1 MTEEVPQL
9 VDHLFRREA
18 GKMVSYLTKVFG
30 MGNLALAEDVVQET
44 LVKAL
49 ETWPFHGLPDN
60 PSAWLMRVARNR
72 AIDLIRREA
81 HFKYIAPDL
90 AYLFKLQEE
99 GSAPGPQREKEI
111 QDDQLRMMFSCCHP
125 DLSADAQVT
134 LILKTLCGFSVSE
147 IAHAFFTQ
155 EDAIEKKLGRTR
167 KALRE
172 SGTFVELTDNL
183 DIPQRLE
190 TVYQALYL
198 IFNEGYHG
206 SRSDRKEPEEFCY
219 EAMRL
224 ALLLAEH
231 PEGQR
236 PKTYALLAL
245 MCLHA
250 ARLPGRMGDDGTL
263 IQLEFQDRSKWD
275 QALIGKGLE
284 YLERAWAGQTVS
296 EYLVEASIA
305 GLHCSAKSYVET
317 EWAKILELYD
327 LLYHLKPTPVVA
339 LNQAIAL
346 GKAEG
351 LEKGLEALKNLPGA
365 DKLKEYP
372 FYPAA
377 LGEFHL
383 LAGRLKE
390 AGAYFAEAVKQS
402 RNKSEKLFFERKLK
416 ACQD

>member
-1 MTEEVPQL
+1 MPEEVPQL

-72 AIDLIRREA
+72 AIDLVRREA

-99 GSAPGPQREKEI
+99 GSEQGPQREKEI

-125 DLSADAQVT
+125 DLTVDAQT
-134 LILKTLCGFSVSE
+134 ALILKTLCGFSVSE

-155 EDAIEKKLGRTR
+155 EDAIEKKLGRAR
-167 KALRE
+167 KTLRE
-172 SGTFVELTDNL
+172 SGTFVELTNDL

-190 TVYQALYL
+190 TVYQVLYL
-198 IFNEGYHG
+198 LFNEGYHG
-206 SRSDRKEPEEFCY
+206 SRSDRKEPEELCY

-224 ALLLAEH
+224 TLLLGEH

-250 ARLPGRMGDDGTL
+250 ARLPGRLADDGTL
-263 IQLEFQDRSKWD
+263 IQLELQDRSKWD
-275 QALIGKGLE
+275 EALIHKGLE
-284 YLERAWAGQTVS
+284 CLEKAWAGQMVS

-305 GLHCSAKSYVET
+305 GLHCSAKAYAET
-317 EWAKILELYD
+317 EWAKILELYN

-339 LNQAIAL
+339 LNRAIAV

-351 LEKGLEALKNLPGA
+351 LEKGLEELKNIQGA
-365 DKLKEYP
+365 EKLKEYP

-377 LGEFHL
+377 LGEFYL
-383 LAGRLKE
+383 LAGKPKE
-390 AGAYFAEAVKQS
+390 AEAHFVEAVKQS
-402 RNKSEKLFFERKLK
+402 RNDSERIFFERKLK
-416 ACQD
+416 SCQG

>member
-1 MTEEVPQL
+1 MQDTREVM
-9 VDHLFRREA
+9 DHLFRREA
-18 GKMVSYLTKVFG
+18 GKMVSYLTRIFG
-30 MGNLALAEDVVQET
+30 LGHLNMAEDVVQDT
-44 LVKAL
+44 LIKAM
-49 ETWPFHGLPDN
+49 ETWSLHGLPDN
-60 PSAWLMRVARNR
+60 PSAWLMRAARNR
-72 AIDLIRREA
+72 AIDLIRRDT
-81 HFKYIAPDL
+81 HFKFVTPEL
-90 AYLFKLQEE
+90 TYLLRLREEE
-99 GSAPGPQREKEI
+99 GKEGPVPAKEI

-125 DLSADAQVT
+125 DLSPDAQVT

-155 EDAIEKKLGRTR
+155 EDAIEKKLGRAR
-167 KALRE
+167 KDLRE
-172 SGTFVELTDNL
+172 SGTFVELTNNL
-183 DIPQRLE
+183 DISQRLE
-190 TVYQALYL
+190 TVYQVLYL
-198 IFNEGYHG
+198 LFNEGYHG
-206 SRSDRKEPEEFCY
+206 SRSDRKEPEELCY

-224 ALLLAEH
+224 TLLLGEH
-231 PEGQR
+231 PEGQK

-250 ARLPGRMGDDGTL
+250 ARLPGRLGDDGTL

-284 YLERAWAGQTVS
+284 YLERAWAGQVVS

-305 GLHCSAKSYVET
+305 GLHCSAKTYAET
-317 EWAKILELYD
+317 EWGKILELYN

-339 LNQAIAL
+339 LNHAIAL

-377 LGEFHL
+377 MGEFHF
-383 LAGRLKE
+383 LAGRPKE
-390 AGAYFAEAVKQS
+390 AEVYFAEAVHQS
-402 RNKSEKLFFERKLK
+402 RNDSEKNFFERKLK
-416 ACQD
+416 MCK

>member
-1 MTEEVPQL
+1 
-9 VDHLFRREA
+9 
-18 GKMVSYLTKVFG
+18 MVSYLTKVFG

-49 ETWPFHGLPDN
+49 ETWPFNGLPDN

-72 AIDLIRREA
+72 AIDLVRREA

-90 AYLFKLQEE
+90 AYLFKLREE
-99 GSAPGPQREKEI
+99 GAAPEPQREKEI

-147 IAHAFFTQ
+147 IAHALLSQ
-155 EDAIEKKLGRTR
+155 EDAVEKKLGRAR
-167 KALRE
+167 KTLRE
-172 SGTFVELTDNL
+172 SGTFVELTNNL
-183 DIPQRLE
+183 DIPRRLE
-190 TVYQALYL
+190 TVHQALYL
-198 IFNEGYHG
+198 LFNEGYHG
-206 SRSDRKEPEEFCY
+206 SRSDRKEPEELCY

-224 ALLLAEH
+224 TLLLCEH
-231 PEGQR
+231 PQGQR
-236 PKTYALLAL
+236 PKTYALLSL
-245 MCLHA
+245 MCLNA
-250 ARLPGRMGDDGTL
+250 ARLPGRLSDDGTL

-275 QALIGKGLE
+275 PALIGKGLE
-284 YLERAWAGQTVS
+284 YLERAWAGQAVS

-305 GLHCSAKSYVET
+305 GLHCSAKAYAET
-317 EWAKILELYD
+317 EWGRILELYN

-339 LNQAIAL
+339 LNRAIAL

-351 LEKGLEALKNLPGA
+351 LEKGLEELRNLPGA
-365 DKLKEYP
+365 GKLREYP

-383 LAGRLKE
+383 LAGRPKE
-390 AGAYFAEAVKQS
+390 AEAYFAEAVKRS
-402 RNKSEKLFFERKLK
+402 RNEPEKVFFERKLK
-416 ACQD
+416 SCQ